1 MQLLLF
7 LNESFK
13 SDCNIEFGFTLKF
26 TKFVIRTIYMNSDAL
41 VVLVLLLFLF
51 TPARGLDVFWN
62 LTVNANFTA
71 SADLGAKKT
80 LLQEFEL
87 VPTTSREV
95 QYMFG
100 KLDNAWCSLTGAAHM
115 K

>member
-13 SDCNIEFGFTLKF
+13 SECNIEFGFTLRF
-26 TKFVIRTIYMNSDAL
+26 TKFVIRTRYMSSDAL

-62 LTVNANFTA
+62 SGPKRRCYRNSSWYQQPPEKSSICFAN
-71 SADLGAKKT
+71 L
-80 LLQEFEL
+80 
-87 VPTTSREV
+87 TSR
-95 QYMFG
+95 
-100 KLDNAWCSLTGAAHM
+100 GAAQREQHI
-115 K
+115 